1 MKRFWMTISVAAASV
16 IAGQTQPI
24 PLYENFGVVNEFPS
38 PQIDALA
45 FANYGTFSVSTILP
59 YDFQDTF
66 NFTNT
71 GTMLG
76 IPGFQFDTASSSQ
89 PRRMAASFY
98 NRSGASVTGSDSPLG
113 VSQVNGIPLQT
124 QLIFPSYLLLSAT
137 NVANQGLLSVGA
149 AGRLRLEGKQMD
161 LSRGGLSIGPIDG
174 IGDFGPIFTNYYV
187 PDIGIFDNYWG
198 GVTNDVIDSSAIV
211 RGGVVISPPHLVTNT
226 FGFGF
231 VQLGL
236 VNPFAF
242 AFTNKI
248 TDTNWLVQVAF
259 VAPASRLGVRA
270 RFAPSRIITNQ
281 YKTVVV
287 ELSLADTN
295 VVTGNPDVQT
305 LYFTDRLASD
315 TNYNMLQNFIANP
328 PTFRPATYRLS
339 RLLTLDFF
347 RGTAGKLCTGQQ

>member
-24 PLYENFGVVNEFPS
+24 PLYENFGVVNGFPS

-59 YDFQDTF
+59 YDFQDTV

-71 GTMLG
+71 GTMSG

-98 NRSGASVTGSDSPLG
+98 NRSGASVTASDIPLG

-149 AGRLRLEGKQMD
+149 GGRLRLEGKQLD
-161 LSRGGLSIGPIDG
+161 LSRGGLNVGPIDG
-174 IGDFGPIFTNYYV
+174 IGDIGPIFTNYFV
-187 PDIGIFDNYWG
+187 PDEGIDDNYWG
-198 GVTNDVIDSSAIV
+198 GITNDVMDSSAIFV
-211 RGGVVISPPHLVTNT
+211 GGGVLSPVHGATNI
-226 FGFGF
+226 FGPGF
-231 VQLGL
+231 AQVFLN
-236 VNPFAF
+236 NPFVSV
-242 AFTNKI
+242 FTNKVSG
-248 TDTNWLVQVAF
+248 TNWIIQAAF
-259 VAPASRLGVRA
+259 VSPAPNIGVSM
-270 RFAPSRIITNQ
+270 RFAPSRILTNRF
-281 YKTVVV
+281 KTIVV
-287 ELSLADTN
+287 EISLVDTN
-295 VVTGNPDVQT
+295 VATGNPDVQT

-315 TNYNMLQNFIANP
+315 TNYNTLQNFIANP
-328 PTFRPATYRLS
+328 FTYRPATYELS
-339 RLLTLDFF
+339 RLAPFDFF
-347 RGTAGKLCTGQQ
+347 LGAPGNAAFD